1 MQFLSTI
8 EASRKNQANPLKVT
22 HRHINIFFLFS
33 LIFVFFIFGEVDDH
47 VRIGIAVLLAALFGV
62 TAFLLNWL
70 TYDGALAAA
79 IFGVI
84 SFGIGDW
91 QVAAIVLF
99 FFISASLLSKDV
111 MATEDARSIKFRR
124 DGRQVWANGFWLCLW
139 ILIWFISENPIF
151 LAASVTSIVAATA
164 DTWATELGNRPNTKA
179 YLITTLKEVS
189 AGTDG
194 GISYKGS
201 LSALMGSV
209 ILSTLCWVMFSE
221 ISLLVC
227 IIIGAT
233 GFLGCFVDSFLG
245 VKLQGSSLKIPFLS
259 NNETGTIT
267 VSNNIVNWLSTG
279 TASLLVLLTTL
290 II

>member
-1 MQFLSTI
+1 M
-8 EASRKNQANPLKVT
+8 T
-22 HRHINIFFLFS
+22 HRHVNIFFLFS
-33 LIFVFFIFGEVDDH
+33 LIFIFFIFGEVDDH
-47 VRIGIAVLLAALFGV
+47 IRIGIAILLAALFGV
-62 TAFLLNWL
+62 IAFLLNWL

-84 SFGIGDW
+84 SYGVGDW
-91 QVAAIVLF
+91 QIAAIVLF
-99 FFISASLLSKDV
+99 FFISASLLSKDIL
-111 MATEDARSIKFRR
+111 ATDDSFSIKFRR

-151 LAASVTSIVAATA
+151 LAASVTSIAAATA

-201 LSALMGSV
+201 IGALLGSAIISV
-209 ILSTLCWVMFSE
+209 LCWLMLKE
-221 ISLLVC
+221 LSLMIC
-227 IIIGAT
+227 IIIGVT
-233 GFLGCFVDSFLG
+233 GFMGCFVDSILG
-245 VKLQGSSLKIPFLS
+245 VKLQGNSLKIPILS

-279 TASLLVLLTTL
+279 TASLLVLLITL